1 MAGIVNALR
10 GKLVTQRAK
19 RSGGF
24 LSPIP
29 RDRLDQAP
37 SIICRSVF
45 EEMCV
50 LANGEIVCSC
60 GDPAGLRVYGNV
72 FTDRV
77 KRRRRTHAQQAAG
90 YCVLK

>member
-19 RSGGF
+19 RSGG
-24 LSPIP
+24 LPPPIT
-29 RDRLDQAP
+29 RNRLDQAP
-37 SIICRSVF
+37 PIICRSVF

-72 FTDRV
+72 FTDKIKLR
-77 KRRRRTHAQQAAG
+77 AATPP
-90 YCVLK
+90 